1 MKRRVASILTVFM
14 PLLANSAAYAASG
27 AGEDNIG
34 FFAWLFLAMCALILV
49 GQLLPAIL
57 LMFGFARSFK
67 KEGEKAKTE
76 G

>member
-1 MKRRVASILTVFM
+1 MKKRAASVLTTFM
-14 PLLANSAAYAASG
+14 PLLLSSAAHAASG

-57 LMFGFARSFK
+57 LMFGFAKSFK
-67 KEGEKAKTE
+67 KEGEKAKSE